1 MSASSRW
8 GLRNRMKMKR
18 RNRVETQSGNEERG
32 RGRAGD
38 KGTEGQGYF
47 SPCLSVSHS
56 PALPLS
62 RSPALR
68 PTHSRLC
75 VSARLRLRAGA
86 AASVKGAAEFEK
98 GAHAHRLSILNCGM
112 KEYFLGRLDGCLGQ
126 SMRQPA
132 HRADVADAPVGAE
145 DDGQHNRALDFV
157 QAGLFGVFGFLTI
170 EDCRFQSFGHFGYIA
185 AGSRRGAA
193 ARAK

>member
-75 VSARLRLRAGA
+75 VSARLLLRAGA
-86 AASVKGAAEFEK
+86 AACVKGEAAFENG
-98 GAHAHRLSILNCGM
+98 GAPCRRSTLACEM
-112 KEYFLGRLDGCLGQ
+112 EGC
-126 SMRQPA
+126 
-132 HRADVADAPVGAE
+132 
-145 DDGQHNRALDFV
+145 F
-157 QAGLFGVFGFLTI
+157 FG
-170 EDCRFQSFGHFGYIA
+170 
-185 AGSRRGAA
+185 
-193 ARAK
+193 